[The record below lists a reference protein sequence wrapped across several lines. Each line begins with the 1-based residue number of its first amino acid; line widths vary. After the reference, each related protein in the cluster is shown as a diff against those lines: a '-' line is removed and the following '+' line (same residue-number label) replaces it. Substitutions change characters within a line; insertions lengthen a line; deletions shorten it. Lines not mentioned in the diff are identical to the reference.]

1 MNRVLKNQERMR
13 KAGFLSRSCLLM
25 VFLFG
30 SLFSSLV
37 LAQHTMHS
45 MPGSGSL
52 KVVSMPDNDEVLGA
66 APKSIMLQFGSE
78 VQLVKLAVKNP
89 DEGKE
94 PIDIGFRY
102 SPEMSMHFMQ
112 TLPTLAAANY
122 YTVEW
127 AAFDA
132 RHVLVKG
139 VFYFSF
145 GADAKPPSFYLNQ
158 IKQMEHIMS
167 PDYRVQ

>member
-1 MNRVLKNQERMR
+1 MDSDMRNQERMKR
-13 KAGFLSRSCLLM
+13 ANAFSRSCLLLVM
-25 VFLFG
+25 LVG
-30 SLFSSLV
+30 SLFSSMA

-45 MPGSGSL
+45 MPGSNSL
-52 KVVSMPDNDEVLGA
+52 NVVSMPGNDEVLAA

-89 DEGKE
+89 EEGKE

-102 SPEMSMHFMQ
+102 SPQMSMHFMQ
-112 TLPTLAAANY
+112 PLPVLGAANY

-132 RHVLVKG
+132 KHVLVKG

-145 GADAKPPSFYLNQ
+145 GVDAKPPSFYLSQ

-167 PDYRVQ
+167 PDYRLQ